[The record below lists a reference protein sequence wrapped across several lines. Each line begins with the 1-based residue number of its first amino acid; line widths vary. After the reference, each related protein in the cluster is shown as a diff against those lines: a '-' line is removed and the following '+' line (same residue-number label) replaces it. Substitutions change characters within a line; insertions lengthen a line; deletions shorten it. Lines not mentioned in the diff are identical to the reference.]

1 MAEAVLHPAVD
12 GGWELRC
19 PRALEASMYAQ
30 GIGLGLWP
38 GARDFGGAVKL
49 IGGDPERERP
59 DPTALSN
66 RALAL
71 EGGYDY
77 LAVPRTGHLLQLEAP
92 TACAQAVGEFLAGV
106 GMR

>member
-1 MAEAVLHPAVD
+1 MAGAVLRRARE

-19 PRALEASMYAQ
+19 PGGLEASMYAQ
-30 GIGLGLWP
+30 GIGLDLWP
-38 GARDFGGAVKL
+38 AARDFPGPVKL

-59 DPTALSN
+59 DPTAFSN

-77 LAVPRTGHLLQLEAP
+77 QAVPGTGHLLQLEAP
-92 TACAQAVGEFLAGV
+92 AACAAVVREFLAGKL
-106 GMR
+106 